1 MDIPSLQKTWQFDVN
16 QATGGTGNA
25 ETDNADVW
33 VKIKDAIIGLASG
46 DWTVAAS
53 SDGTGGNADLNDN
66 WGSYSDIDWNTA
78 GNAHSWVVLANS
90 STGAQICMDCECA
103 STASEQAE
111 IYMSPGGQYV
121 LAGLSTLNR
130 PAAADEVNVNPGAV
144 GWGGDSAAYNGFV
157 HVMGSDD
164 GECTRV
170 VHCRV
175 GFATGLWIFDEV
187 RDPVTP
193 WANPRVATAT
203 GQLSTEADYL
213 TYANYN
219 DVANLYGVAASSF
232 DAFMTSEG
240 YIASAVGQRIGTADS
255 QSGGWP
261 MCPMGICSETALNVG
276 RKGSLYDIYWGSI
289 TRVTGDSYP
298 DDGTYQFAQFGDIIL
313 PWNGTRP
320 VVG

>member
-1 MDIPSLQKTWQFDVN
+1 
-16 QATGGTGNA
+16 
-25 ETDNADVW
+25 
-33 VKIKDAIIGLASG
+33 
-46 DWTVAAS
+46 
-53 SDGTGGNADLNDN
+53 
-66 WGSYSDIDWNTA
+66 
-78 GNAHSWVVLANS
+78 
-90 STGAQICMDCECA
+90 
-103 STASEQAE
+103 
-111 IYMSPGGQYV
+111 
-121 LAGLSTLNR
+121 
-130 PAAADEVNVNPGAV
+130 
-144 GWGGDSAAYNGFV
+144 
-157 HVMGSDD
+157 
-164 GECTRV
+164 
-170 VHCRV
+170 V